1 MRDKKTEKRIA
12 TGVKVDESEISP
24 RTKKI
29 KNFEKAQTV
38 EKLRMELMYK
48 MTSIAPEINYN
59 ADAILNSFKHCLDFD
74 STKTA
79 IYYRRQYRR
88 LFKN

>member
-48 MTSIAPEINYN
+48 MTSIAP
-59 ADAILNSFKHCLDFD
+59 
-74 STKTA
+74 
-79 IYYRRQYRR
+79 
-88 LFKN
+88 